1 MGDDPVQNRLP
12 GIQFIQ
18 RFGELAMGGNPHVL
32 APFLII
38 STIVVAGRVAA
49 MLRQDIRDGAAAL
62 GISRQGKP

>member
-32 APFLII
+32 APFTHHLNNRGRGPG
-38 STIVVAGRVAA
+38 SRDAAPGYPRWRGSAGHFTAR
-49 MLRQDIRDGAAAL
+49 
-62 GISRQGKP
+62 